1 MHVLLYIVYIY
12 IYVLIYTYRHMHV
25 TMFGYVWISAPE
37 ILYKQPGLFQMTVK
51 VIKQIKALIYKERL
65 K

>member
-1 MHVLLYIVYIY
+1 
-12 IYVLIYTYRHMHV
+12 MHV

-37 ILYKQPGLFQMTVK
+37 IIYKQPGLFQVTVK